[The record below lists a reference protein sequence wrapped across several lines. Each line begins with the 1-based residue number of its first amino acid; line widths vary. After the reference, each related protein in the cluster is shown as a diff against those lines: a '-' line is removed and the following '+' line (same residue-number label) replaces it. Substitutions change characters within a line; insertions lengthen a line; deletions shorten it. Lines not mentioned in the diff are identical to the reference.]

1 MKITTNRIKEIIR
14 EEYRRMNEA
23 EAPLKYRAG
32 SPFTYTPVEKGSKE
46 EQRAMDLAANTTGD
60 YDLTV
65 LGVREASAG
74 EIEILVRKSDGEKDV
89 VTIQKRQIKTEPD
102 EDPKIEKG
110 RLNRPMGVK
119 LKEVTEPLSR
129 DAQKV
134 VDDIEDTAPFID
146 LPDEFTGLV
155 SHIAKEV
162 APQVDNA
169 RKAKYFEELARSL
182 RKLNTA
188 KEEVPTEI

>member
-1 MKITTNRIKEIIR
+1 
-14 EEYRRMNEA
+14 MNEA

-32 SPFTYTPVEKGSKE
+32 SKFTYAPVEKGSKE
-46 EQRAMDLAANTTGD
+46 EERAKDLVQATLGD
-60 YDLTV
+60 YEADSFTV

-89 VTIQKRQIKTEPD
+89 VTIQKRQIKTDPD

-110 RLNRPMGVK
+110 RLSRPMGVK
-119 LKEVTEPLSR
+119 LKEVTEPLPR

-134 VDDIEDTAPFID
+134 VDDIKDTAQFID

-188 KEEVPTEI
+188 KEEVPTEIK

>member
-89 VTIQKRQIKTEPD
+89 VTIQKRQIKTDPD

-119 LKEVTEPLSR
+119 
-129 DAQKV
+129 
-134 VDDIEDTAPFID
+134 
-146 LPDEFTGLV
+146 
-155 SHIAKEV
+155 
-162 APQVDNA
+162 
-169 RKAKYFEELARSL
+169 FEESRETLKQFGKMAKGPERETTARQAKKE
-182 RKLNTA
+182 KL
-188 KEEVPTEI
+188 